1 MNDKTIVAKTF
12 VINSNGLILTL
23 RRSKTDIHRPL
34 TWDLPG
40 GGVEFGEDPV
50 DAVIR
55 ETNEEAGI
63 IINNPKIFNV
73 TSKNDN
79 GYVIR
84 LLFYVYTDNENVKL
98 SSEHD
103 QFKWVT
109 IDEYINLA
117 LPDYHKDAAKQLPI

>member
-23 RRSKTDIHRPL
+23 RRIKTDIHRPL

-103 QFKWVT
+103 QFK
-109 IDEYINLA
+109 
-117 LPDYHKDAAKQLPI
+117 